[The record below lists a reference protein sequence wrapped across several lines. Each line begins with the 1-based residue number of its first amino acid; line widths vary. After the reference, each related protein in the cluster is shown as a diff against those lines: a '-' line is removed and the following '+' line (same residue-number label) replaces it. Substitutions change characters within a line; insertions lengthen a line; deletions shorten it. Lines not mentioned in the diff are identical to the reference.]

1 MPASSCFP
9 SSLRRFDPSSL
20 LFPFALPRRESYI
33 LCVRCPRQRRPDG
46 RPPNACLARLPR
58 RSPSHFLAMPAA
70 PTPRP
75 AFFLRAH
82 FSLRP
87 NCPLKPGRPAVGA
100 IRTLRS
106 VLPAPRHNRCVGD
119 TVPRLT
125 ERLRGRRWR
134 CRRGTIARRTGP
146 SVVGR
151 PDHLCLTR
159 FAPASPASSPR
170 CSAGRRP
177 HRSPARRRSS
187 GARKSCAGAAPGSEL
202 LARIGRQRSRL

>member
-1 MPASSCFP
+1 VSGSPPATLPFP
-9 SSLRRFDPSSL
+9 LSGD
-20 LFPFALPRRESYI
+20 A
-33 LCVRCPRQRRPDG
+33 G
-46 RPPNACLARLPR
+46 
-58 RSPSHFLAMPAA
+58 
-70 PTPRP
+70 
-75 AFFLRAH
+75 RAH
-82 FSLRP
+82 TAAGIFFARTFLSPPKLP
-87 NCPLKPGRPAVGA
+87 AEAGQTGGRA